1 MTDKIQRI
9 IEDLTRDCTKEEK
22 AKILHIVGAKKTP
35 VKFEYTNEE
44 FERIKPIINKV
55 LDAISEEEEELKRIL
70 KIRYEEP
77 IEREAANQGEIKS
90 PLEI

>member
-1 MTDKIQRI
+1 MTEKIQRI
-9 IEDLTRDCTKEEK
+9 IEDLTRDCTNEEK
-22 AKILHIVGAKKTP
+22 AKILYIVGEKKTP

-55 LDAISEEEEELKRIL
+55 LAAISEEEEELKRIL

-77 IEREAANQGEIKS
+77 IER
-90 PLEI
+90 